1 MKHNKKIFKKKQY
14 LRWIAIIAITIAV
27 FFQGYSLVQYYDY
40 LSEILHTVLN
50 DKFEQ
55 AVEQYRT
62 SKLKSLKNT
71 FSIEF
76 NPNDDKEN
84 DGDTKSDYRADRL
97 SFDKLMYKLTSHAIS
112 PEELNIDE
120 LDSIYKIALLD
131 DNLRTDF
138 EIIVYKTRTD
148 SVIAQTSNSRN
159 TQMPLHNHSLRKEID
174 SGREA
179 QVFFRNPVSL
189 IFQKMFLYLIFSGV
203 MLIAVVVS
211 LIYQMQIIFKQKK
224 IEQIRQDF
232 TDSVVHEL
240 RNPLQ
245 GALSMAELIENEKFS
260 QNAKRR
266 NEVIDRIKGN
276 LSDLSQ
282 LLNSLTERSLS
293 ENIQI
298 EANWESG
305 NLAIYLNEII
315 ENTTISANK
324 PVRFTTSF
332 IPEINRCEFDHIHLP
347 NALKNLV
354 ENALKYSGSEVSID
368 ITATTDGVFFHIS
381 LSDNGFGIDKEDLPH
396 IFTKF
401 YRGNSVKN
409 KNGFGLGL
417 SYVKWVTE
425 LHNGQIKVI
434 SHKNAGS
441 KFTISIPIKT
451 N

>member
-1 MKHNKKIFKKKQY
+1 M
-14 LRWIAIIAITIAV
+14 
-27 FFQGYSLVQYYDY
+27 QYYNY
-40 LSEILHTVLN
+40 LSEILHTILD

-62 SKLKSLKNT
+62 SKLKSLKSA

-76 NPNDDKEN
+76 NPNDDKES
-84 DGDTKSDYRADRL
+84 DGDTKFDYRADKL
-97 SFDKLMYKLTSHAIS
+97 SIDKLMYKLTSYAIS
-112 PEELNIDE
+112 PEKLNINE
-120 LDSIYKIALLD
+120 LDSLYDVVLRS
-131 DNLRTDF
+131 DNLWTDF
-138 EIIVYKTRTD
+138 EIIVFKTRTD
-148 SVIAQTSNSRN
+148 SIIAQTSNPQNARI
-159 TQMPLHNHSLRKEID
+159 PLHNHTLRREID
-174 SGREA
+174 SDREA
-179 QVFFRNPVSL
+179 QAFFRNPVSL
-189 IFQKMFLYLIFSGV
+189 IFQKMFLYLILSGV
-203 MLIAVVVS
+203 MFIAVVVS
-211 LIYQMQIIFKQKK
+211 LIYQMRIIFKQKK

-245 GALSMAELIENEKFS
+245 GTLSMVELIENEKFS

-276 LSDLSQ
+276 LGNLSQ
-282 LLNSLTERSLS
+282 LLNSLAERSLS
-293 ENIQI
+293 ENTQP

-305 NLAIYLNEII
+305 NLATYLNEIVK
-315 ENTTISANK
+315 NTTISANK

-332 IPEINRCEFDHIHLP
+332 TPEINRCEFDHIHLP

-354 ENALKYSGSEVSID
+354 ENALKYSGGAVSIN
-368 ITATTDGVFFHIS
+368 ITTTTDGVFLYIS

-417 SYVKWVTE
+417 SYVKWVAE
-425 LHNGQIKVI
+425 LHSGQIKVT
-434 SHKNAGS
+434 SHRGVGS

-451 N
+451 NRL